1 MLPTG
6 ELLVFSVTSSDA
18 QSSYRCRTVHRVT
31 GDTVESSSYARLVV
45 TGKFSRDS
53 ARVSF
58 NHRRSN
64 FCPAQYLMAA
74 SARSNFVDHRYV
86 SRAPDGDGLN
96 APITA
101 LFLSLSLVVYFLHNL
116 SRAVCGCLCKLNR
129 DQRERERGLR
139 RLGET
144 LIRWS
149 NNSLLWIMKPFKFE
163 RPLKC

>member
-64 FCPAQYLMAA
+64 FCPAQYLMAV

-116 SRAVCGCLCKLNR
+116 SRAVGN
-129 DQRERERGLR
+129 
-139 RLGET
+139 
-144 LIRWS
+144 
-149 NNSLLWIMKPFKFE
+149 LWLFMQIE
-163 RPLKC
+163 

>member
-74 SARSNFVDHRYV
+74 SARSNFVDHRCV
-86 SRAPDGDGLN
+86 ACPRWGRFKRAN
-96 APITA
+96 NRA
-101 LFLSLSLVVYFLHNL
+101 LSLSLSSRLFLTQPFQGSREFVVVYAN
-116 SRAVCGCLCKLNR
+116 
-129 DQRERERGLR
+129 
-139 RLGET
+139 
-144 LIRWS
+144 
-149 NNSLLWIMKPFKFE
+149 
-163 RPLKC
+163 